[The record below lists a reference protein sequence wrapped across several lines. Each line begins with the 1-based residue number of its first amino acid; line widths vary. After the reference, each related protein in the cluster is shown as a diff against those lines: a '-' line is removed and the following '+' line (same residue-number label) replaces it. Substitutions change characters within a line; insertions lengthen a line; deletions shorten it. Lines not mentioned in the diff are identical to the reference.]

1 MNQKCITR
9 SIVAMLLGNFAVA
22 AAVIIFIAPQ
32 GIILGGSTGIALA
45 LTHYI
50 SFPLSATVF
59 IINMLFFVT
68 GFVFLGKNSRLLA
81 MSLLEQLPIAGKPV
95 TDNIMLAAVFGG
107 VLMGGGIGL
116 LLRAGGSSGGTDIP
130 ALILNKYFHLNVS
143 ALLYVIDGL
152 VLCSQAFFS
161 SIEQILYGIFVL
173 ALFTMTMN
181 RIMLMGKSQIQLFII
196 SDESETIR
204 QQILAEDA
212 GATMFYVEKAFTGR
226 QGKCIMCVIPRRKL
240 YPITQL
246 ISVTHPDAFFTIS
259 EVNEVRGAGFS
270 FAKHYLDTTEKT
282 ATVSQMS
289 EFDCFSAVN
298 PYIFTAINRRLHSEL
313 F

>member
-1 MNQKCITR
+1 MNKSITR

-59 IINMLFFVT
+59 VINMLFFVT
-68 GFVFLGKNSRLLA
+68 GLICLGKKFALTTIANSILYPLA

-130 ALILNKYFHLNVS
+130 ALILNKHFHLNVS
-143 ALLYVIDGL
+143 VLLYVIDGL

-161 SIEQILYGIFVL
+161 NIEQILYGIFVL

-212 GATMFYVEKAFTGR
+212 GATMFYVEKAYTGK

-246 ISVTHPDAFFTIS
+246 ISATDPDAFFTIS

-270 FAKHYLDTTEKT
+270 FAKHYLDTTDKQQT
-282 ATVSQMS
+282 R
-289 EFDCFSAVN
+289 D
-298 PYIFTAINRRLHSEL
+298 R
-313 F
+313 

>member
-1 MNQKCITR
+1 MNKSITR

-59 IINMLFFVT
+59 VINMLFFVT
-68 GFVFLGKNSRLLA
+68 GLICLGKKFALTTIANSILYPLA

-130 ALILNKYFHLNVS
+130 ALILNKHFHLNVS
-143 ALLYVIDGL
+143 VLLYVIDGL

-161 SIEQILYGIFVL
+161 SMEQILYGIFVL

-196 SDESETIR
+196 SDESEIIR

-212 GATMFYVEKAFTGR
+212 GATMFYVEKAYTGR

-246 ISVTHPDAFFTIS
+246 ISATDPDAFFTIS

-270 FAKHYLDTTEKT
+270 FAKHYLDTTEK
-282 ATVSQMS
+282 QQL
-289 EFDCFSAVN
+289 SAK
-298 PYIFTAINRRLHSEL
+298 
-313 F
+313 

>member
-1 MNQKCITR
+1 MNKSITN

-68 GFVFLGKNSRLLA
+68 GFVCLGKKFALTTIANSILYPLA

-130 ALILNKYFHLNVS
+130 VLILNKYFHLNVS

-212 GATMFYVEKAFTGR
+212 GATMFYVEKAYTGR

-246 ISVTHPDAFFTIS
+246 ISATDPDAFFTIS

-270 FAKHYLDTTEKT
+270 FAKHYLDTTDK
-282 ATVSQMS
+282 QQL
-289 EFDCFSAVN
+289 SAK
-298 PYIFTAINRRLHSEL
+298 
-313 F
+313 

>member
-1 MNQKCITR
+1 MNKSITR

-68 GFVFLGKNSRLLA
+68 GFICLGKKFALTTIANSILYPLA

-143 ALLYVIDGL
+143 VLLYVIDGL

-212 GATMFYVEKAFTGR
+212 GATMFYVEKAYTGK

-246 ISVTHPDAFFTIS
+246 ISATDPDAFFTIS

-270 FAKHYLDTTEKT
+270 FAKHYLDTTDK
-282 ATVSQMS
+282 QQL
-289 EFDCFSAVN
+289 SAK
-298 PYIFTAINRRLHSEL
+298 
-313 F
+313 

>member
-1 MNQKCITR
+1 MNKSITR

-59 IINMLFFVT
+59 VINMLFFVT
-68 GFVFLGKNSRLLA
+68 GLICLGKKFALTTIANSILYPLA

-130 ALILNKYFHLNVS
+130 ALILNKHFHLNVS
-143 ALLYVIDGL
+143 VLLYVIDGL

-161 SIEQILYGIFVL
+161 SMEQILYGIFVL

-196 SDESETIR
+196 SDESEIIR

-212 GATMFYVEKAFTGR
+212 GATMFYVEKAYTGR

-246 ISVTHPDAFFTIS
+246 ISATDPDAFFTIS

-270 FAKHYLDTTEKT
+270 FAKHYLDTTEKQQLS
-282 ATVSQMS
+282 VK
-289 EFDCFSAVN
+289 
-298 PYIFTAINRRLHSEL
+298 
-313 F
+313 

>member
-1 MNQKCITR
+1 MNKSITR

-59 IINMLFFVT
+59 VINMLFFVT
-68 GFVFLGKNSRLLA
+68 GFICLGKKFALTTIANSILYPLA
-81 MSLLEQLPIAGKPV
+81 MSLLEHLPIAGKPV

-143 ALLYVIDGL
+143 VLLYVIDGL

-204 QQILAEDA
+204 QQILSEDA
-212 GATMFYVEKAFTGR
+212 GATMFYVEKAYTGK

-246 ISVTHPDAFFTIS
+246 ISATDPDAFFTIS

-270 FAKHYLDTTEKT
+270 FAKHYLDTTEK
-282 ATVSQMS
+282 QQL
-289 EFDCFSAVN
+289 SAK
-298 PYIFTAINRRLHSEL
+298 
-313 F
+313 

>member
-1 MNQKCITR
+1 MNKSITR

-59 IINMLFFVT
+59 VINMLFFVT
-68 GFVFLGKNSRLLA
+68 GFICLGKKFALTTIANSILYPLA

-246 ISVTHPDAFFTIS
+246 ISATDPDAFFTIS

-270 FAKHYLDTTEKT
+270 FAKHYLDTTDK
-282 ATVSQMS
+282 QQL
-289 EFDCFSAVN
+289 SAK
-298 PYIFTAINRRLHSEL
+298 
-313 F
+313 

>member
-1 MNQKCITR
+1 MNKSITR

-68 GFVFLGKNSRLLA
+68 GFVFLGKKFALTTIANSILYPLA

-212 GATMFYVEKAFTGR
+212 GATMFYVEKAYTGR

-246 ISVTHPDAFFTIS
+246 ISATDPDAFFTIS

-270 FAKHYLDTTEKT
+270 FAKHYLDTTDK
-282 ATVSQMS
+282 QQL
-289 EFDCFSAVN
+289 SAK
-298 PYIFTAINRRLHSEL
+298 
-313 F
+313 

>member
-1 MNQKCITR
+1 MNKSITR

-68 GFVFLGKNSRLLA
+68 GFVFLGKKFALTTIANSILYPLA

-246 ISVTHPDAFFTIS
+246 ISATDPDAFFTIS

-270 FAKHYLDTTEKT
+270 FAKHYLDTTDK
-282 ATVSQMS
+282 QQL
-289 EFDCFSAVN
+289 SAK
-298 PYIFTAINRRLHSEL
+298 
-313 F
+313 

>member
-1 MNQKCITR
+1 MNKSITR

-59 IINMLFFVT
+59 VINMLFFVT
-68 GFVFLGKNSRLLA
+68 GLICLGKKFALTTIANSILYPLA

-130 ALILNKYFHLNVS
+130 ALILNKHFHLNVS
-143 ALLYVIDGL
+143 VLLYVIDGL

-161 SIEQILYGIFVL
+161 SMEQILYGIFVL

-246 ISVTHPDAFFTIS
+246 ISATDPDAFFTIS

-270 FAKHYLDTTEKT
+270 FAKHYLDTTEKE
-282 ATVSQMS
+282 QL
-289 EFDCFSAVN
+289 SAK
-298 PYIFTAINRRLHSEL
+298 
-313 F
+313 

>member
-1 MNQKCITR
+1 MNKSITR

-59 IINMLFFVT
+59 VINMLFFVT
-68 GFVFLGKNSRLLA
+68 GFICLGKKFALTTIANSILYPLA

-143 ALLYVIDGL
+143 VLLYVIDGL

-212 GATMFYVEKAFTGR
+212 GATMFYVEKAYTGR

-246 ISVTHPDAFFTIS
+246 ISATDPDAFFTIS

-270 FAKHYLDTTEKT
+270 FAKHYLDTTEKE
-282 ATVSQMS
+282 QL
-289 EFDCFSAVN
+289 SAK
-298 PYIFTAINRRLHSEL
+298 
-313 F
+313 

>member
-1 MNQKCITR
+1 MNKSITR

-59 IINMLFFVT
+59 VINMLFFVT
-68 GFVFLGKNSRLLA
+68 GFICLGKKFALTTIANSILYPLA
-81 MSLLEQLPIAGKPV
+81 MSLLEQLPIAGKPI

-130 ALILNKYFHLNVS
+130 ALILNKHFHLNVS
-143 ALLYVIDGL
+143 VLLYVIDGL

-161 SIEQILYGIFVL
+161 NIEQILYGIFVL

-212 GATMFYVEKAFTGR
+212 GATMFYVEKAYTGK

-246 ISVTHPDAFFTIS
+246 ISATDPDAFFTIS

-270 FAKHYLDTTEKT
+270 FAKHYLDTTDK
-282 ATVSQMS
+282 QQL
-289 EFDCFSAVN
+289 SAK
-298 PYIFTAINRRLHSEL
+298 
-313 F
+313 

>member
-1 MNQKCITR
+1 MNKSITR

-68 GFVFLGKNSRLLA
+68 GFVFLGKKFALTTIANSILYPLA

-246 ISVTHPDAFFTIS
+246 ISATDPDAFFTIS

-270 FAKHYLDTTEKT
+270 FAKHYLDTTEKE
-282 ATVSQMS
+282 QL
-289 EFDCFSAVN
+289 SAK
-298 PYIFTAINRRLHSEL
+298 
-313 F
+313 

>member
-1 MNQKCITR
+1 MNKSITR

-68 GFVFLGKNSRLLA
+68 GFVFLGKKFALTTIANSILYPLA

-161 SIEQILYGIFVL
+161 SIEQILCGIFVL

-212 GATMFYVEKAFTGR
+212 GATMFYVEKAYTGR

-246 ISVTHPDAFFTIS
+246 ISATDPDAFFTIS

-270 FAKHYLDTTEKT
+270 FAKHYLDTTEK
-282 ATVSQMS
+282 QQL
-289 EFDCFSAVN
+289 SAK
-298 PYIFTAINRRLHSEL
+298 
-313 F
+313 

>member
-1 MNQKCITR
+1 MNKSITN

-68 GFVFLGKNSRLLA
+68 GFVCLGKKFALTTIANSILYPLA

-212 GATMFYVEKAFTGR
+212 GATMFYVEKAYTGR

-246 ISVTHPDAFFTIS
+246 ISATDPDAFFTIS

-270 FAKHYLDTTEKT
+270 FAKHYLDTTDK
-282 ATVSQMS
+282 QQL
-289 EFDCFSAVN
+289 SAK
-298 PYIFTAINRRLHSEL
+298 
-313 F
+313 

>member
-1 MNQKCITR
+1 MNKSITN

-68 GFVFLGKNSRLLA
+68 GFVCLGKKFALTTIANSILYPLA

-143 ALLYVIDGL
+143 ALLYVIDAL

-212 GATMFYVEKAFTGR
+212 GATMFYVEKAYTGR

-246 ISVTHPDAFFTIS
+246 ISATDPDAFFTIS

-270 FAKHYLDTTEKT
+270 FAKHYLDTTDK
-282 ATVSQMS
+282 QQL
-289 EFDCFSAVN
+289 SAK
-298 PYIFTAINRRLHSEL
+298 
-313 F
+313 

>member
-1 MNQKCITR
+1 MNKSITR

-59 IINMLFFVT
+59 VINMLFFVT
-68 GFVFLGKNSRLLA
+68 GLICLGKKFALTTIANSILYPLA

-212 GATMFYVEKAFTGR
+212 GATMFYVEKAFTCR

-246 ISVTHPDAFFTIS
+246 ISATDPDAFFTIS

-270 FAKHYLDTTEKT
+270 FAKHYLDTTDKQQT
-282 ATVSQMS
+282 Q
-289 EFDCFSAVN
+289 D
-298 PYIFTAINRRLHSEL
+298 R
-313 F
+313 

>member
-1 MNQKCITR
+1 MNKSITR

-59 IINMLFFVT
+59 VINMLFFVT
-68 GFVFLGKNSRLLA
+68 GFICLGKKFALTTIANSILYPLA

-143 ALLYVIDGL
+143 VLLYVIDGL

-212 GATMFYVEKAFTGR
+212 GATMFYVEKAYTGK

-246 ISVTHPDAFFTIS
+246 ISATDPDAFFTIS

-270 FAKHYLDTTEKT
+270 FAKHYLDTTEKE
-282 ATVSQMS
+282 QL
-289 EFDCFSAVN
+289 SAK
-298 PYIFTAINRRLHSEL
+298 
-313 F
+313 

>member
-1 MNQKCITR
+1 MNKSITR

-68 GFVFLGKNSRLLA
+68 GFVCLGKKFALTTIANSILYPLA
-81 MSLLEQLPIAGKPV
+81 MSLLEQQPIAGKPV
-95 TDNIMLAAVFGG
+95 TDNIMPAAIFGG

-212 GATMFYVEKAFTGR
+212 GATMFYVEKAYTGR

-246 ISVTHPDAFFTIS
+246 ISATDPDAFFTIS

-270 FAKHYLDTTEKT
+270 FAKHYLDTTDK
-282 ATVSQMS
+282 QQL
-289 EFDCFSAVN
+289 SAK
-298 PYIFTAINRRLHSEL
+298 
-313 F
+313 

>member
-1 MNQKCITR
+1 MNKSITN

-68 GFVFLGKNSRLLA
+68 GFVCLGKKFALTTLANSILYPLA

-204 QQILAEDA
+204 LQILAEDA
-212 GATMFYVEKAFTGR
+212 GATMFYVEKAYTGR

-246 ISVTHPDAFFTIS
+246 ISATDPDAFFTIS

-270 FAKHYLDTTEKT
+270 FAKHYLDTTEK
-282 ATVSQMS
+282 QQL
-289 EFDCFSAVN
+289 SAK
-298 PYIFTAINRRLHSEL
+298 
-313 F
+313 

>member
-1 MNQKCITR
+1 MNKSITR

-68 GFVFLGKNSRLLA
+68 GFVFLGKKFALTTIANSILYPLA

-143 ALLYVIDGL
+143 VLLYVIDGL

-212 GATMFYVEKAFTGR
+212 GATMFYVEKAYTGR

-246 ISVTHPDAFFTIS
+246 ISATDPDAFFTIS

-270 FAKHYLDTTEKT
+270 FAKHYLDTTEK
-282 ATVSQMS
+282 QQL
-289 EFDCFSAVN
+289 SAK
-298 PYIFTAINRRLHSEL
+298 
-313 F
+313 

>member
-1 MNQKCITR
+1 MNKSITN

-68 GFVFLGKNSRLLA
+68 GFVCLGKKFALTTIANSILYPLA

-95 TDNIMLAAVFGG
+95 TDNIILAAVFGG

-143 ALLYVIDGL
+143 ALLYVIDAL

-212 GATMFYVEKAFTGR
+212 GATMFYVEKAYTGR

-246 ISVTHPDAFFTIS
+246 ISATDPDAFFTIS

-270 FAKHYLDTTEKT
+270 FAKHYLDTTDK
-282 ATVSQMS
+282 QQL
-289 EFDCFSAVN
+289 SAK
-298 PYIFTAINRRLHSEL
+298 
-313 F
+313 

>member
-1 MNQKCITR
+1 MNKSITN

-68 GFVFLGKNSRLLA
+68 GFVCLGKKFALTTIANSILYPLA

-212 GATMFYVEKAFTGR
+212 GATMFYVEKAYTGK

-246 ISVTHPDAFFTIS
+246 ISATDPDAFFTIS

-270 FAKHYLDTTEKT
+270 FAKHYLDTTEK
-282 ATVSQMS
+282 QQL
-289 EFDCFSAVN
+289 SAK
-298 PYIFTAINRRLHSEL
+298 
-313 F
+313 

>member
-1 MNQKCITR
+1 MNKSITR

-68 GFVFLGKNSRLLA
+68 GFICLGKKFALTTIANSILYPLV

-143 ALLYVIDGL
+143 VLLYVIDGL

-181 RIMLMGKSQIQLFII
+181 RIMLMGKAQIQLFII

-212 GATMFYVEKAFTGR
+212 GATMFYVEKAYTGK

-246 ISVTHPDAFFTIS
+246 ISATDPDAFFTIS

-270 FAKHYLDTTEKT
+270 FAKHYLDTTDK
-282 ATVSQMS
+282 QQL
-289 EFDCFSAVN
+289 SAK
-298 PYIFTAINRRLHSEL
+298 
-313 F
+313 

>member
-1 MNQKCITR
+1 MNKSITR

-59 IINMLFFVT
+59 VINMLFFVT
-68 GFVFLGKNSRLLA
+68 GLICLGKKFALTTIANSILYPLA

-130 ALILNKYFHLNVS
+130 ALILNKHFHLNVS
-143 ALLYVIDGL
+143 VLLYVIDGL

-161 SIEQILYGIFVL
+161 SMEQILYGIFVL

-196 SDESETIR
+196 SDESEIIR

-212 GATMFYVEKAFTGR
+212 GATMFYVEKAYTGR

-246 ISVTHPDAFFTIS
+246 ISATDPDAFFTIS

-270 FAKHYLDTTEKT
+270 FAKHYLDTTDK
-282 ATVSQMS
+282 QQL
-289 EFDCFSAVN
+289 SAK
-298 PYIFTAINRRLHSEL
+298 
-313 F
+313 

>member
-1 MNQKCITR
+1 MNKSITR

-59 IINMLFFVT
+59 VINMLFFVT
-68 GFVFLGKNSRLLA
+68 GFICLGKKFALTTIANSILYPLA

-143 ALLYVIDGL
+143 VLLYVIDGL

-246 ISVTHPDAFFTIS
+246 ISATDPDAFFTIS

-270 FAKHYLDTTEKT
+270 FAKHYLDTTEK
-282 ATVSQMS
+282 QQL
-289 EFDCFSAVN
+289 SAK
-298 PYIFTAINRRLHSEL
+298 
-313 F
+313 

>member
-1 MNQKCITR
+1 MNKSITR

-68 GFVFLGKNSRLLA
+68 GFVCLGKKFALTTIANSILYPLA

-143 ALLYVIDGL
+143 VLLYVIDGL

-246 ISVTHPDAFFTIS
+246 ISATDPDAFFTIS

-270 FAKHYLDTTEKT
+270 FAKHYLDTTEKE
-282 ATVSQMS
+282 QL
-289 EFDCFSAVN
+289 SAK
-298 PYIFTAINRRLHSEL
+298 
-313 F
+313 

>member
-1 MNQKCITR
+1 MNKSITR

-59 IINMLFFVT
+59 VINMLFFVT
-68 GFVFLGKNSRLLA
+68 GFICLGKKFALTTIANSILYPLT

-143 ALLYVIDGL
+143 VLLYVIDGL

-204 QQILAEDA
+204 QQILSEDA
-212 GATMFYVEKAFTGR
+212 GATMFYVEKAYTGK

-246 ISVTHPDAFFTIS
+246 ISATDPDAFFTIS

-270 FAKHYLDTTEKT
+270 FAKHYLDTTEK
-282 ATVSQMS
+282 QQL
-289 EFDCFSAVN
+289 SAK
-298 PYIFTAINRRLHSEL
+298 
-313 F
+313 

>member
-1 MNQKCITR
+1 MNKSITR

-68 GFVFLGKNSRLLA
+68 GFICLGKKFALTTIANSILYPLA

-212 GATMFYVEKAFTGR
+212 GATMFYVEKAYTGR

-246 ISVTHPDAFFTIS
+246 ISATDPDAFFTIS

-270 FAKHYLDTTEKT
+270 FAKHYLDTTDK
-282 ATVSQMS
+282 QQL
-289 EFDCFSAVN
+289 SAK
-298 PYIFTAINRRLHSEL
+298 
-313 F
+313 

>member
-1 MNQKCITR
+1 MNKSITN

-68 GFVFLGKNSRLLA
+68 GFVCLGKKFALTTIANSILYPLA

-143 ALLYVIDGL
+143 ALLYVIDAL

-212 GATMFYVEKAFTGR
+212 GATMFYVEKAYTGK

-246 ISVTHPDAFFTIS
+246 ISATDPDAFFTIS

-270 FAKHYLDTTEKT
+270 FAKHYLDTTDK
-282 ATVSQMS
+282 QQL
-289 EFDCFSAVN
+289 SAK
-298 PYIFTAINRRLHSEL
+298 
-313 F
+313 

>member
-1 MNQKCITR
+1 MNKSITR

-59 IINMLFFVT
+59 VINMLFFVT
-68 GFVFLGKNSRLLA
+68 GLICLGKKFALTTIANSILYPLA

-130 ALILNKYFHLNVS
+130 ALILNKHFHLNVS
-143 ALLYVIDGL
+143 VLLYVIDGL

-161 SIEQILYGIFVL
+161 SMEQILYGIFVL

-196 SDESETIR
+196 SDESEIIR

-246 ISVTHPDAFFTIS
+246 ISATDPDAFFTIS

-270 FAKHYLDTTEKT
+270 FAKHYLDTTDK
-282 ATVSQMS
+282 QQL
-289 EFDCFSAVN
+289 SAK
-298 PYIFTAINRRLHSEL
+298 
-313 F
+313 

>member
-1 MNQKCITR
+1 MNKSITR

-68 GFVFLGKNSRLLA
+68 GFVCLGKKFALTTIANSILYPLA

-143 ALLYVIDGL
+143 VLLYVIDGL

-246 ISVTHPDAFFTIS
+246 ISATDPDAFFTIS

-270 FAKHYLDTTEKT
+270 FAKHYLDTTER
-282 ATVSQMS
+282 QQL
-289 EFDCFSAVN
+289 SAK
-298 PYIFTAINRRLHSEL
+298 
-313 F
+313 

>member
-1 MNQKCITR
+1 MNKSITR

-59 IINMLFFVT
+59 VINMLFFVT
-68 GFVFLGKNSRLLA
+68 GFICLGKKFALTTIANSILYPLA
-81 MSLLEQLPIAGKPV
+81 MSLLEHLPIAGKPV

-143 ALLYVIDGL
+143 VLLYIIDGL

-204 QQILAEDA
+204 QQILSEDA
-212 GATMFYVEKAFTGR
+212 GATMFYVEKAYTGK

-246 ISVTHPDAFFTIS
+246 ISATDPDAFFTIS

-270 FAKHYLDTTEKT
+270 FAKHYLDTTEK
-282 ATVSQMS
+282 QQL
-289 EFDCFSAVN
+289 SAK
-298 PYIFTAINRRLHSEL
+298 
-313 F
+313 

>member
-1 MNQKCITR
+1 MNKSITR

-59 IINMLFFVT
+59 VINMLFFVT
-68 GFVFLGKNSRLLA
+68 GLICLGKKFALTTIANSILYPLA
-81 MSLLEQLPIAGKPV
+81 MSLLEQLPIAGKPI

-143 ALLYVIDGL
+143 VLLYVIDGL

-246 ISVTHPDAFFTIS
+246 ISATDPDAFFTIS

-270 FAKHYLDTTEKT
+270 FAKHYLDTTEK
-282 ATVSQMS
+282 QQL
-289 EFDCFSAVN
+289 SAK
-298 PYIFTAINRRLHSEL
+298 
-313 F
+313 

>member
-1 MNQKCITR
+1 MNKSITR

-59 IINMLFFVT
+59 VINMLFFVT
-68 GFVFLGKNSRLLA
+68 GFICLGKKFALTTIANSILYPLA

-143 ALLYVIDGL
+143 VLLYVIDEL

-212 GATMFYVEKAFTGR
+212 GATMFYVEKAYTGK

-246 ISVTHPDAFFTIS
+246 ISATDPDAFFTIS

-270 FAKHYLDTTEKT
+270 FAKHYLDTTEK
-282 ATVSQMS
+282 QQL
-289 EFDCFSAVN
+289 SAK
-298 PYIFTAINRRLHSEL
+298 
-313 F
+313 

>member
-1 MNQKCITR
+1 MNKSITR
-9 SIVAMLLGNFAVA
+9 SIVAMLLGNFSVA

-59 IINMLFFVT
+59 VINMLFFVT
-68 GFVFLGKNSRLLA
+68 GFICLGKKFALTTIANSILYPLA

-143 ALLYVIDGL
+143 VLLYVIDGL

-246 ISVTHPDAFFTIS
+246 ISATDPDAFFTIS

-270 FAKHYLDTTEKT
+270 FAKHYLDTTEKE
-282 ATVSQMS
+282 QL
-289 EFDCFSAVN
+289 SAK
-298 PYIFTAINRRLHSEL
+298 
-313 F
+313 

>member
-1 MNQKCITR
+1 MNKSITR

-59 IINMLFFVT
+59 VINMLFFVT
-68 GFVFLGKNSRLLA
+68 GFVFLGKKFARTTIANSILYPLA

-143 ALLYVIDGL
+143 VLLYVIDGL

-196 SDESETIR
+196 SDESEIIR

-246 ISVTHPDAFFTIS
+246 ISATDPDAFFTIS

-270 FAKHYLDTTEKT
+270 FAKHYLDTTDK
-282 ATVSQMS
+282 QQL
-289 EFDCFSAVN
+289 SAK
-298 PYIFTAINRRLHSEL
+298 
-313 F
+313 

>member
-1 MNQKCITR
+1 MNKSITN

-68 GFVFLGKNSRLLA
+68 GFVCLGKKFALTTIANSILYPLA

-212 GATMFYVEKAFTGR
+212 GATMFYVEKAYTGR

-246 ISVTHPDAFFTIS
+246 ISATDPDAFFTIS

-270 FAKHYLDTTEKT
+270 FAKHYLDTTEK
-282 ATVSQMS
+282 QQL
-289 EFDCFSAVN
+289 SAK
-298 PYIFTAINRRLHSEL
+298 
-313 F
+313 